1 MHYYDLHGI
10 ARVQSQVA
18 LYELEYFRCN
28 EFSNPDIIVNTTSS
42 VTSGIH
48 LRRSLIA
55 DDYAVFHK
63 IKYTEHLGSLGA
75 QFSIDF
81 SGPIKVSVN
90 NVISRSRHVLY
101 VNLVEPIL
109 RFVMISKGYVLL
121 HAACIDMNGHGILL
135 SAPPDTGK
143 TTAVLKAI
151 KHGFSF
157 LSDDMTIISPPKTAM
172 CFPKPMTISA
182 HTLKTAAIVSNNGFG
197 GIGMHIRS
205 LVHSREGRESMRK
218 LARYNVPIFTF
229 NAVGQTLI
237 RPPKFKI
244 EDVMGCVKILDRT
257 NVDTL
262 CFLQLGGEEAVNIPI
277 ETALANAIENSDDAF
292 LFPPYRELLDYINIG
307 GRSAKD
313 LLKEERE
320 MLRKFLQGIS
330 CYILRS
336 SSKSWY
342 QMVDPIAYKA
352 VV

>member
-1 MHYYDLHGI
+1 LYYYCIHGI

-18 LYELEYFRCN
+18 LYELEYFECK
-28 EFSNPDIIVNTTSS
+28 EFSNPDIIVSVTSS
-42 VTSGIH
+42 ITSGIH

-55 DDYAVFHK
+55 DEYAVYHK
-63 IKYTEHLGSLGA
+63 IKYTEHFGSLGA

-81 SGPIKVSVN
+81 SGPIKISIN
-90 NVISRSRHVLY
+90 GVIARSRHVLY
-101 VNLVEPIL
+101 VNLLEPIV
-109 RFVMISKGYVLL
+109 RFLMISKGYVLL

-143 TTAVLKAI
+143 TTAVLKSL

-172 CFPKPMTISA
+172 CFPKPLTISS
-182 HTLKTAAIVSNNGFG
+182 HTLKTTTIVSSNGFN
-197 GIGMHIRS
+197 GIGIKIRS

-218 LARYNVPIFTF
+218 LGNHNVPIFTF

-244 EDVMGCVKILDRT
+244 EDVMGSVKILDRT
-257 NVDTL
+257 NVETL
-262 CFLQLGGEEAVNIPI
+262 CFLQLGGEEAVNIPV

-292 LFPPYRELLDYINIG
+292 LFPPYEELLEYINIG
-307 GRSAKD
+307 GKSVKI
-313 LLKEERE
+313 LLEEERE
-320 MLRKFLQGIS
+320 MLGKFLQGIS

-336 SSKSWY
+336 SSRSWY
-342 QMVDPIAYKA
+342 HMVDPIAHKA